1 MNIVKWM
8 RKNNTKIMAIVV
20 VALMF
25 VFIGGEYIQQFGR
38 RRTQRQTVGYF
49 LDNRK
54 ITNYDIAVAQ
64 RELEVL
70 KILRADDLL
79 RAQDLGG
86 IFLSELL
93 FSQRRASPELLNHLR
108 QLIRKSE
115 YRVSD
120 KQIGDIY
127 SHSMSNNIYWLLLR
141 NEAQQAG
148 IRIPN
153 EDAGNI
159 LAQTIPKLF
168 NGQSYSQFIGILVR
182 GHGIAEEQVL
192 EAFSKLL
199 AVLQYA
205 QVLCSNENVT
215 TAQITHIA
223 SWENETID
231 AEFVKFDS
239 AVFAAPALASQE
251 AVGENQP
258 AEEKMAEH
266 FNKFKQLLP
275 GTTQEQNPYG
285 FGYKS
290 PDRAQ
295 LEYIALKLDDV
306 AATVAPPTQEETEE
320 YYQRNRDQLFTEEV
334 RSDPN
339 DPNSPLVKL
348 TKSYAQVANTIF
360 RQLLQ
365 DKINSKAE
373 RILQEARTIT
383 EVNWS
388 AKEVVADSS
397 VEDRKG
403 AEQLKQMAGDY
414 KAAARQLTEK
424 HKIKIYTGQTGLLTA
439 ADMQTD
445 KNIATLYIQQGAGYN
460 PVRLIQMVFAVDELG
475 GSLGPLDAP
484 RPRLYENI
492 GPSIDLLSQML
503 KPTAGSS
510 GQIMTL
516 VRVIQ
521 AVKASEPQGID
532 QTFSI
537 KTLDLAPEPNAA
549 DPKEQAKIY
558 SVKEKVIEDLN
569 KLAAMDTTKS
579 KAEEF
584 IGLAT
589 KDGWDSTLGKFNE
602 LYRQPAK
609 QDQSEPNAFT
619 LENLTSLRRLSGAVL
634 QTLAVQG
641 SGSPVADIIVNE
653 RKKQAEFVAQL
664 YSLVPPDSNT
674 PAKLPAIMEF
684 KPDMSFYCLK
694 NLTVNHLYQ
703 EDFEKI
709 KARRLFREDYAQAQ
723 SLVAV
728 HFNPENILKRMNF
741 RRVSEDENED
751 REKPADSNAP

>member
-8 RKNNTKIMAIVV
+8 RKNNTKLMAIVV

-25 VFIGGEYIQQFGR
+25 MFIGGEYIQQFGR

-49 LDNRK
+49 LNNRK
-54 ITNYDIAVAQ
+54 ISNYDIAVAQ
-64 RELEVL
+64 QELETL

-93 FSQRRASPELLNHLR
+93 FSQRRAPPELLNHIR

-141 NEAQQAG
+141 DEAQQAG

-239 AVFAAPALASQE
+239 VVFARDQ
-251 AVGENQP
+251 NQA

-275 GTTQEQNPYG
+275 GTIQEQNPYG

-348 TKSYAQVANTIF
+348 TKSYAQVANTIS

-383 EVNWS
+383 EVSWKDVD
-388 AKEVVADSS
+388 AQKAAFT
-397 VEDRKG
+397 

-414 KAAARQLTEK
+414 KAAARQLAEK
-424 HKIKIYTGQTGLLTA
+424 HKIKIYTGQTGLLAA

-445 KNIATLYIQQGAGYN
+445 KNLASLYIQQGAGYN
-460 PVRLIQMVFAVDELG
+460 PVRLIQMVFAVNELE

-484 RPRLYENI
+484 RPKLYENI
-492 GPSIDLLSQML
+492 GPAIDLLSRML

-510 GQIMTL
+510 GQIMAL

-537 KTLDLAPEPNAA
+537 KTLDLEPEPNAA
-549 DPKEQAKIY
+549 DPNNTKIY
-558 SVKEKVIEDLN
+558 SVKEKVTEDLN
-569 KLAAMDTTKS
+569 KLAAMDTAKS

-589 KDGWDSTLGKFNE
+589 KDGWDSALGKFNE
-602 LYRQPAK
+602 IYPPKAE
-609 QDQSEPNAFT
+609 SEPNTFT
-619 LENLTSLRRLSGAVL
+619 LENLTGLRRLSGAVL
-634 QTLAVQG
+634 RTLAVQG

-674 PAKLPAIMEF
+674 PAKLPVIMEF

-694 NLTVNHLYQ
+694 NLTVNRLYQ

-741 RRVSEDENED
+741 IRVSEDENED

>member
-54 ITNYDIAVAQ
+54 ITNYEIAVAQ
-64 RELEVL
+64 QELETL

-93 FSQRRASPELLNHLR
+93 FSQRRAPPELLNHIR

-251 AVGENQP
+251 AAGG
-258 AEEKMAEH
+258 EH
-266 FNKFKQLLP
+266 FNKFKQFLP
-275 GTTQEQNPYG
+275 GTIQEQNPYG

-290 PDRAQ
+290 PDRAR

-348 TKSYAQVANTIF
+348 TKSYAQVANTIS

-373 RILQEARTIT
+373 RILQEAKTIT
-383 EVNWS
+383 EVSW
-388 AKEVVADSS
+388 KDADAQ
-397 VEDRKG
+397 KAAFT

-414 KAAARQLTEK
+414 KAAARQLAEK
-424 HKIKIYTGQTGLLTA
+424 HKIKIYTGQTGLLAA
-439 ADMQTD
+439 ADMQTN
-445 KNIATLYIQQGAGYN
+445 KNLASLYIQQGAGYN
-460 PVRLIQMVFAVDELG
+460 PVRLIQMVFAVNELE

-484 RPRLYENI
+484 RPKLYENI
-492 GPSIDLLSQML
+492 GPAIDLLSRML

-510 GQIMTL
+510 GQIMAL

-537 KTLDLAPEPNAA
+537 KTLDLEPEPNAA
-549 DPKEQAKIY
+549 DPNNTKIY
-558 SVKEKVIEDLN
+558 SVKEKVTKDLN
-569 KLAAMDTTKS
+569 KLAAMDTAKS

-589 KDGWDSTLGKFNE
+589 KDGWDSALGKFNE
-602 LYRQPAK
+602 LYPPKAEP
-609 QDQSEPNAFT
+609 EPNTFT
-619 LENLTSLRRLSGAVL
+619 LENLTGLRRLSGEVL
-634 QTLAVQG
+634 RTLAVQG

-674 PAKLPAIMEF
+674 PAKLPVIMEF

-694 NLTVNHLYQ
+694 NLTVNRLYQ